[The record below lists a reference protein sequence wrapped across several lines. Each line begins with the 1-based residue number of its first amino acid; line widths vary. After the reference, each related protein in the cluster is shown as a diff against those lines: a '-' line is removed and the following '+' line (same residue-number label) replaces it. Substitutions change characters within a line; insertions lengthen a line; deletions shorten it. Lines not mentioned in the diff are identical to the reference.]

1 MSEVLLLVLVTAPWA
16 ASLPALLVGRRRPD
30 AVGAAATPS
39 AVALFALTAV
49 LAVQVLRSG
58 PVEVVAADRGV
69 AWIGLH
75 ADRLAVLLLAL
86 VLGVSA
92 LAQAFAGRYLS
103 GDPRRAWFVGATGL
117 LTSGSAVLVTA
128 ATLLTVAAAWTAA
141 GIGLWLLLRT
151 YPHLP
156 AARDGA
162 AGALRTFAVGDAA
175 LWIAVVVATLRWG
188 AVDLR
193 GGAVTGAA
201 DDPGWA
207 ALVTGLLVVAALT
220 RSAQVPWHRWLPAT
234 LAAPTPVSALLHA
247 GVVNAGGVLLIRLDP
262 VTEHAPAVML
272 TAVAAGAV
280 TLVYGTAAMLVRPD
294 VKGALAYSTMG
305 QMGFMIMTAGLGWY
319 AVTAFHIVAHGLY
332 KAALFLG
339 SGAAVHRH
347 RQRAAAGDPPAAPR
361 RRRVA
366 VAGLAALTIAGTVV
380 AAEAW
385 RPYPGGRL
393 LAVFVWASATALCW
407 GWLRRHATTA
417 AALGTVVTVAAATCA
432 YIAAVHAVTGYLA
445 LPVRPVPVAG
455 AVVAAVVIV
464 SAGLGVLRRRGDA
477 GVLAEW
483 HRNLYVALLARDRGP
498 RSRRR
503 RPGVRGPD
511 HTAVRTS
518 TAVPIA
524 VGAPS

>member
-1 MSEVLLLVLVTAPWA
+1 MFEVLLLVLVTVPSAV
-16 ASLPALLVGRRRPD
+16 ASLALLRSRRGPS
-30 AVGAAATPS
+30 AVGAAATWS
-39 AVALFALTAV
+39 AGVLFALTAV
-49 LAVQVLRSG
+49 LAVVVVRHG
-58 PVEVVAADRGV
+58 PVEVVAGDRGA

-103 GDPRRAWFVGATGL
+103 GDPRRAWFVAATGV

-128 ATLLTVAAAWTAA
+128 ATLLTVAVAWTAA

-162 AGALRTFAVGDAA
+162 ARALRAFAVGDAA

-193 GGAVTGAA
+193 QGAVAA
-201 DDPGWA
+201 AAGDRGWA
-207 ALVTGLLVVAALT
+207 AVVTGLLVVAALT

-247 GVVNAGGVLLIRLDP
+247 GVVNAGGVLLVRLDP
-262 VTEHAPAVML
+262 VTQHAPGVMVA
-272 TAVAAGAV
+272 AVAAGAV
-280 TLVYGTAAMLVRPD
+280 TLVYGTAVMLVRPD

-319 AVTAFHIVAHGLY
+319 AVTIFHIVAHGLY

-339 SGAAVHRH
+339 SGSAVHRH
-347 RQRAAAGDPPAAPR
+347 ARDASAGRAVAVPR
-361 RRRVA
+361 RRRLVL
-366 VAGLAALTIAGTVV
+366 AGAAALLIAGTVA

-407 GWLRRHATTA
+407 GWLRRQATVT
-417 AALGTVVTVAAATCA
+417 AALGMVAAVAAGTCA
-432 YIAAVHAVTGYLA
+432 YIAAVHAVTGFLA
-445 LPVRPVPVAG
+445 LPVRATPIAG
-455 AVVAAVVIV
+455 AVVAAVVAA
-464 SAGLGVLRRRGDA
+464 SAGIGVLRRRGGA
-477 GVLAEW
+477 GLLGEW
-483 HRNLYVALLARDRGP
+483 HRTLYVTLLAADR
-498 RSRRR
+498 RSRPPRR
-503 RPGVRGPD
+503 RPGVSGP
-511 HTAVRTS
+511 VRTPA
-518 TAVPIA
+518 AVEPIA